1 VTLAV
6 VAELASWWH
15 LFCNILTGIQTLSA
29 WQERSSAM
37 SKIPAS
43 RKRLSADALFRNI
56 QQVFQ
61 KIPDLRT
68 GNAPISLADTL
79 MSGLAMFALKDPSL
93 LAFDQRRQQDEKNL
107 QMIFHMENV
116 PADTTM
122 RETLDLFDYEQL
134 RSAFRNIF
142 ASLQRDGVLQKLCF
156 LDGYYLLALDGTEY
170 FSSHQIHCPQCCE
183 KHHADDTITYHHQLL
198 GAAIVCPGHK
208 EVIPLM
214 PEPIFKQDG
223 ETKNDCER
231 NALKRFLPKFR
242 QDHPHLRV
250 IATLDA
256 LYANAPV
263 IRDLRKS
270 FVEWI
275 IRVKQEGNKFLFKQ
289 VEQLAQQG
297 LTEAFKVLGED
308 GVLRYFQLAY
318 NVPLNESNTDV
329 RVDFLDVREPI
340 GGGQWRHFTFILEPL
355 LGLCRSQAQ
364 RWMQGGRS
372 RWKIENET
380 FNTLKNQDYHLAHNF
395 GHGYRN
401 LSVVLVMLMLLAFLI
416 DQTQQLGCPLFAAA
430 WKKCVSKRALWEQ
443 LREFFHRFHVGSM
456 QEIYRAMLSNRKPRL
471 KALWDP

>member
-1 VTLAV
+1 
-6 VAELASWWH
+6 
-15 LFCNILTGIQTLSA
+15 
-29 WQERSSAM
+29 M
-37 SKIPAS
+37 SKIPAI

-56 QQVFQ
+56 QQDFQ
-61 KIPDLRT
+61 KIPDPRT
-68 GNAPISLADTL
+68 GNSSISLADTL

-93 LAFDQRRQQDEKNL
+93 LSFDNRRQQDEKNL
-107 QMIFHMENV
+107 QMIFRMQDV

-122 RETLDLFDYEQL
+122 RETLDPLDDEQL
-134 RSAFRNIF
+134 RPAFRNIF
-142 ASLQRDGVLQKLCF
+142 TCLQRDGGLQKLCF

-170 FSSHQIHCPQCCE
+170 FSSHEIHCPQCCE
-183 KHHADDTITYHHQLL
+183 KHHADGTVTYHHQLL

-214 PEPIFKQDG
+214 PEPILKQDG

-263 IRDLRKS
+263 IRDLRKN

-275 IRVKQEGNKFLFKQ
+275 IRVKQDGNKFLFKQ
-289 VEQLAQQG
+289 VEQLARQG
-297 LTEAFKVLGED
+297 LTEEFEGVDSD
-308 GVLRYFQLAY
+308 GVFRHYRLAH
-318 NVPLNESNTDV
+318 NVQLNESNTDV
-329 RVDFLDVREPI
+329 RVDFLDVEEPT
-340 GGGQWRHFTFILEPL
+340 GGDAWRHFTFILEPL
-355 LGLCRSQAQ
+355 LGLCRSQAEC
-364 RWMQGGRS
+364 WMQGGRS

-380 FNTLKNQDYHLAHNF
+380 FNTLKNQGYHLEHNF

-401 LSVVLVMLMLLAFLI
+401 LSVVLVMLMMLAFLI
-416 DQTQQLGCPLFAAA
+416 DQIQQLCCPLFAAA
-430 WKKCVSKRALWEQ
+430 CEKCISKRALWEQ
-443 LREFFHRFHVGSM
+443 LREFFHRFQVSSM
-456 QEIYRAMLSNRKPRL
+456 QEIYQAMLSDRKPQL

>member
-6 VAELASWWH
+6 VAGLASWWH

-29 WQERSSAM
+29 WQERSNAM
-37 SKIPAS
+37 SKIPAL

-122 RETLDLFDYEQL
+122 RETLDLFDYKQL

-142 ASLQRDGVLQKLCF
+142 ASLQRDGALQKLCF

-183 KHHADDTITYHHQLL
+183 KHHADGTITYHHQLL

-289 VEQLAQQG
+289 VEQLTQQG
-297 LTEAFKVLGED
+297 LTEAFKVLGAD
-308 GVLRYFQLAY
+308 GV
-318 NVPLNESNTDV
+318 
-329 RVDFLDVREPI
+329 
-340 GGGQWRHFTFILEPL
+340 
-355 LGLCRSQAQ
+355 
-364 RWMQGGRS
+364 
-372 RWKIENET
+372 
-380 FNTLKNQDYHLAHNF
+380 
-395 GHGYRN
+395 
-401 LSVVLVMLMLLAFLI
+401 
-416 DQTQQLGCPLFAAA
+416 
-430 WKKCVSKRALWEQ
+430 
-443 LREFFHRFHVGSM
+443 
-456 QEIYRAMLSNRKPRL
+456 
-471 KALWDP
+471 